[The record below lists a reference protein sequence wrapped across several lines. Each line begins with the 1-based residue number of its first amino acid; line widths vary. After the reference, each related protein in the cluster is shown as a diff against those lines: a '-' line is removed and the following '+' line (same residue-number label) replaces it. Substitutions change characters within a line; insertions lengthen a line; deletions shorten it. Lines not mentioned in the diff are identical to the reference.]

1 MNIAC
6 LNNEAKTEILVIMQY
21 GNTGWIM
28 NIACLNNE
36 AKTEIL
42 VIMQYGNT
50 GLFH

>member
-1 MNIAC
+1 
-6 LNNEAKTEILVIMQY
+6 
-21 GNTGWIM
+21 M